1 MRPMRCFFCG
11 SLFLEGQDEKA
22 LSELLSSGT
31 AQTVKDCWH
40 IGEHELAGTSPRK
53 RERVN
58 PGGAAFIVF
67 SRSLVQSIPVSR
79 TPGFLLG
86 CSLRNLSQNDMSTR
100 TISRERI
107 GFFYGAGRLVS
118 SVSSDEVGGG
128 TRRSIRIARLFR
140 KIPGRPWNRRTPPT
154 RMSTGLEG

>member
-1 MRPMRCFFCG
+1 MRCFFCG

-31 AQTVKDCWH
+31 AQTVKDFWH

-86 CSLRNLSQNDMSTR
+86 CSLRNLSQNDMSTGR
-100 TISRERI
+100 YLRMKLEEGYGDRSGSLGYFGRSRAVPGIEELPRPECRS
-107 GFFYGAGRLVS
+107 GWKDNDPGKRPSLVAS
-118 SVSSDEVGGG
+118 SKSPE
-128 TRRSIRIARLFR
+128 A
-140 KIPGRPWNRRTPPT
+140 
-154 RMSTGLEG
+154 

>member
-31 AQTVKDCWH
+31 TQTVKDCRH

-67 SRSLVQSIPVSR
+67 SRSLVQSIPVFRIPRIS
-79 TPGFLLG
+79 PG
-86 CSLRNLSQNDMSTR
+86 

-107 GFFYGAGRLVS
+107 GFLYGVGRLVS

-154 RMSTGLEG
+154 RMSIGLEG